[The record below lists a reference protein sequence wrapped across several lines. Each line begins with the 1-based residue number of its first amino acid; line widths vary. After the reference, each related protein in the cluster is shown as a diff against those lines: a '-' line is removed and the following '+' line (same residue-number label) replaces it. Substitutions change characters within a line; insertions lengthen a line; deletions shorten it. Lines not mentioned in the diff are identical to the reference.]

1 MAMETQEIDQ
11 VITLIKREIQESEQA
26 TKKRE
31 NGIYKAILLATGLIQ
46 VELIAIVLLANAFG
60 G

>member
-1 MAMETQEIDQ
+1 MAMAPEEITQ

-26 TKKRE
+26 TKKLEAR
-31 NGIYKAILLATGLIQ
+31 IYKAILLTVGLIQ
-46 VELIAIVLLANAFG
+46 VELIALKLLNAFG

>member
-31 NGIYKAILLATGLIQ
+31 DGIYKAILLATGLIQ
-46 VELIAIVLLANAFG
+46 IELIALVLLANPFG